1 MPGEAIDHLMAIVIM
16 GALFVGA
23 VIAVPTISYVNIL
36 YLEQQQLRNVALSVL
51 KTILFDEGYPT
62 NWGSMHGSS
71 MFNQSDVKRFG
82 LAVTSAPSLYVL
94 DTDKV
99 QKLASNPMGSIE
111 YQKIKELLGL
121 AGYDFS
127 LIFRPQFQVDH
138 NITEIIQNTGNWEV
152 RFAVTVRRNNGEP
165 VPNAKV
171 SALLI
176 YTTMGG
182 GGGQEEKY
190 DTKIIN
196 LEEKFTD
203 SLGNCNG
210 VSTIT
215 APSGEKITS
224 VAEIFKITVADRATL
239 VVSRQDLPRWDDIA
253 KISLVGDNI
262 IATLNETAPGS
273 KDSRWICDI
282 NMINL
287 ESSAVEPINLYDRP
301 PGPWGEPD
309 LQGGKRDLWT
319 QTFPSLSGSDP
330 ALLIVTVRT
339 EPIGAGG
346 RTIAMM
352 LGPYTMW
359 SQGGIVELNT
369 NLPKQAI
376 VIVQR
381 DVLIAGMAYQAELRL
396 WNS

>member
-36 YLEQQQLRNVALSVL
+36 YLEQQQLRNVALSAL

-82 LAVTSAPSLYVL
+82 LSLTSDPSLYVL
-94 DTDKV
+94 DIDKV
-99 QKLASNPMGSIE
+99 QKLASNPMGNLE
-111 YQKIKELLGL
+111 YQKVKELLGL

-127 LIFRPQFQVDH
+127 LVLRPQFQVDH
-138 NITEIIQNTGNWEV
+138 NITEIIHNTNNWEV
-152 RFAVTVRRNNGEP
+152 RFAITVRRNNGEP

-176 YTTMGG
+176 YTTIG

-190 DTKIIN
+190 DTEVIN
-196 LEEKFTD
+196 LDEKFTD

-215 APSGEKITS
+215 APSGEKITAA
-224 VAEIFKITVADRATL
+224 AEIFKITVADRATL
-239 VVSRQDLPRWDDIA
+239 VVSRQDVPRWDDIA
-253 KISLVGDNI
+253 KIALVGDTL
-262 IATLNETAPGS
+262 IAKLNETAPGS

-287 ESSAVEPINLYDRP
+287 ESSSNEPINLYDRP
-301 PGPWGEPD
+301 PGPWGDPD
-309 LQGGKRDLWT
+309 LQGGKRDLWSR
-319 QTFPSLSGSDP
+319 TFPSLGSSDP
-330 ALLIVTVRT
+330 ALLIITVRT
-339 EPIGAGG
+339 EPIGPGG
-346 RTIAMM
+346 RTIALM

-359 SQGGIVELNT
+359 SQGGIVELNPG
-369 NLPKQAI
+369 LPRQAI

-396 WNS
+396 WKS